1 MRQASHILEV
11 DTPGAALV
19 DVTSRLQQWLQ
30 AQAAREGLL
39 TVFLQHTSASLLV
52 QENADPAVQVDLL
65 RFLARLAPEGPHYVH
80 RSEGPDDMP
89 AHLKAALT
97 ATSLSLPVREGRLAL
112 GTWQGV
118 YLAEH
123 RAGAHRRRLVLHFLG
138 E

>member
-11 DTPGAALV
+11 DTPGVALV
-19 DVTSRLQQWLQ
+19 DVTARLERWLQ
-30 AQAAREGLL
+30 GLHARQGLL
-39 TVFLQHTSASLLV
+39 TVLLQHTSASLLV
-52 QENADPAVQVDLL
+52 QENADPAVQHDLL
-65 RFLARLAPEGPHYVH
+65 RALERLAPEGGDYTH

-97 ATSLSLPVREGRLAL
+97 ASSLGLPVLEGRLAL
-112 GTWQGV
+112 GTWQAV

-123 RAGAHRRRLVLHFLG
+123 RRGPHRRRLVLMFQG